1 MCLGP
6 GTVVRILGFIQRS
19 QEQMMPA
26 GSSPLQPTCNQ
37 SLVEVCV
44 EQNVQLGK
52 PASKSALGNER
63 QEEEA
68 VWEGL
73 AKGCLLSTDSL
84 RQVVCSSVAT
94 RGVCIGSGTANRWF
108 PRPLPTCP
116 PGFSPGLKVGEFH
129 KKTQISSFS

>member
-1 MCLGP
+1 M
-6 GTVVRILGFIQRS
+6 VRILGFIQRS

-44 EQNVQLGK
+44 EQNVQLDK

-63 QEEEA
+63 QEEA

-73 AKGCLLSTDSL
+73 AKRCLSSADSL
-84 RQVVCSSVAT
+84 GQVVCSSVAT
-94 RGVCIGSGTANRWF
+94 RGVCIGSGAANRWF
-108 PRPLPTCP
+108 LGPCQPAHL
-116 PGFSPGLKVGEFH
+116 VFH
-129 KKTQISSFS
+129 PV